1 VKRGERRSAKVT
13 MDRLHR
19 KTGFLVAIALLD
31 DLVVVGLIFLALWA
45 FDVKLAWW
53 AIAVI
58 GLVLGSFVFIV
69 HHALVPSL
77 GRRSVTGA
85 EGMIGQSAL
94 VTDALDPN
102 GTVMVNGELWRARC
116 LDGEIAIG
124 EDVEIISVERLSL
137 EVRRL
142 ER

>member
-1 VKRGERRSAKVT
+1 MKPRERRSAKVT
-13 MDRLHR
+13 MDRPHR
-19 KTGFLVAIALLD
+19 KTGFLVAVALLD

-58 GLVLGSFVFIV
+58 GLLLGSFVFII

-77 GRRSVTGA
+77 GRRTVTGA
-85 EGMIGQSAL
+85 EGMIGQAAVVADTL
-94 VTDALDPN
+94 NPY

-116 LDGEIAIG
+116 LDGAIAIG